1 MDSLKQ
7 AKVVQGRQRPNSI
20 EILDRAPKKVLA
32 AFLESPS
39 TLNRNI
45 KPLPIRNTTKES
57 LKKVEFPHVNSCATL
72 MQDFPVDDFP
82 TDDPFLPWIH
92 DYFPVR
98 DGKSIKFVAQNR
110 RRCDT
115 GEEREAV
122 MSFWEPQISLFQPVP
137 VVQEDDNTFYL
148 TDSQESATHPETRFI
163 CRFHTTTE
171 SLTTLSVYPF
181 NYEYVTWRKNKQR
194 MFEVKGKDV
203 AQFWLS
209 TLLFS
214 CPVPE
219 PFQEYIREMGD
230 SSSMT
235 GNVPRV
241 YLDLIPIRTP
251 TREKFFLNEKHV
263 GQKYFERT
271 RIFNATLNFGRNHR
285 LPDLNASGRWQNL
298 PICPLAP
305 LPATKTTTDTKR
317 SPSIQSK
324 VVSTQKPYQLVACTW
339 VSASYTRRGDAVT
352 VSDSAS
358 RLAEWVEFNLLVG
371 FDHVVVYD
379 NTNLPTNETTEI
391 GRVVSKFSSDDV
403 SYHRWPCRICNN
415 NRPQNP
421 NPGERSSQYGAES
434 SCRERYG
441 PLTDWMSFV
450 DADEYLVP
458 MTPGEDRTWRTLLN
472 EMDEKNVKILKFLS
486 SRGKPRANLMR

>member
-1 MDSLKQ
+1 
-7 AKVVQGRQRPNSI
+7 
-20 EILDRAPKKVLA
+20 
-32 AFLESPS
+32 
-39 TLNRNI
+39 
-45 KPLPIRNTTKES
+45 
-57 LKKVEFPHVNSCATL
+57 

-171 SLTTLSVYPF
+171 SLTTLSEYPF

-251 TREKFFLNEKHV
+251 AREKFFLNEKHV

-305 LPATKTTTDTKR
+305 LPATKTT
-317 SPSIQSK
+317 I
-324 VVSTQKPYQLVACTW
+324 
-339 VSASYTRRGDAVT
+339 
-352 VSDSAS
+352 VSDLNDCIGERDFQRFAS
-358 RLAEWVEFNLLVG
+358 LHMNSGASLTDADLDLLLTRLEKTLNDQIKHLLRKVRM
-371 FDHVVVYD
+371 
-379 NTNLPTNETTEI
+379 LPYMCKEETNEALAQICDTSEEVAATLETQFSLAGILKDEKLDAIENIRGEMEASCTKICNIHSKAAKALTTNQKFSRAEEKIDFLRKLQHSLTEFLTKPDLSEIQDLLKQTLEKLTTE
-391 GRVVSKFSSDDV
+391 
-403 SYHRWPCRICNN
+403 Y
-415 NRPQNP
+415 
-421 NPGERSSQYGAES
+421 PGESKQDIES
-434 SCRERYG
+434 LYYR
-441 PLTDWMSFV
+441 FV
-450 DADEYLVP
+450 LIIIIIIIIIY
-458 MTPGEDRTWRTLLN
+458 
-472 EMDEKNVKILKFLS
+472 
-486 SRGKPRANLMR
+486 